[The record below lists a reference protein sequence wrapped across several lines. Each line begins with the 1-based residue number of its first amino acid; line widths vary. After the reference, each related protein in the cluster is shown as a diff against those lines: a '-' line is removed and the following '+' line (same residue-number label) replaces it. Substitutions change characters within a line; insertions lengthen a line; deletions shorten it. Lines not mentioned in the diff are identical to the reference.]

1 MNDENVREGVVANL
15 MSDCIEK
22 VDSRMPSKTAPVN
35 TMSSNATPIAQK
47 TTLSSTLTS
56 KPSAVRYVAKRSTPP
71 TLMTSAPSPKLR
83 RIRPTPLQS
92 PTPPTSPQSSKSK
105 VLRLLESK
113 MKGQRNSLYEWVLWR
128 EALKGEKDRIRSQS
142 LDRARSRVLM
152 RWSFCQTIYF
162 RWNGFYSNYEQI
174 QIN

>member
-47 TTLSSTLTS
+47 TTLSS
-56 KPSAVRYVAKRSTPP
+56 

-152 RWSFCQTIYF
+152 R
-162 RWNGFYSNYEQI
+162 
-174 QIN
+174 

>member
-92 PTPPTSPQSSKSK
+92 PTPPTSPQSS
-105 VLRLLESK
+105 V
-113 MKGQRNSLYEWVLWR
+113 VP
-128 EALKGEKDRIRSQS
+128 
-142 LDRARSRVLM
+142 
-152 RWSFCQTIYF
+152 
-162 RWNGFYSNYEQI
+162 
-174 QIN
+174 